1 MKTMRW
7 YNRISVRVPTI
18 MALCI
23 ILPVSFL
30 WYSYYQ
36 NLVSH
41 VLENAADS
49 VANSL
54 YISSI
59 HMEYMMEE
67 VDKFSKTLPKDEELV
82 ALLENYM
89 MGDDQLREVA
99 RSKLSL
105 LLNQYISE
113 NRLLSSIFIVME
125 DSTGMLTSLTDQKE
139 ISVLEGEGREI
150 YQRYMEKYRNRT
162 QWTSLSGYFS
172 SEPTM
177 LSYIRPLPL
186 PTMAGQNCAVFC
198 NVSLEYWT
206 DLIDTVGFE
215 ESFIVLQDYDGTLK
229 LSTRPDWYQEF
240 SVEEQQEYERVFDN
254 QDTYGSFRIG
264 SGNRE
269 NLVIF
274 YNSLAVGWKYMG
286 IVPVSSLSS
295 SVWKEM
301 HYITGIALVGILA
314 AFLGT
319 FFMKKSVFHP
329 ISDLMDTMQRSEG
342 GHLQLAKER
351 SQKDEI
357 GYLIDR
363 YNHMVRELTH
373 LIDEVYVQNI
383 LRKQAQIKSLQSQM
397 DEHFLYNILNGIYCE
412 ACRENAETSADMLL
426 VVSKY
431 FRMSLASGRDQ
442 VFVSEVI
449 TLMQYYI
456 IIQEMRYRDKLQC
469 DFQVSGDFSHAVV
482 LKYLFQPIV
491 ENAIV
496 HGCENKEGVCHISVI
511 LERRE
516 ELLYFEVRDDGQGMT
531 EEFLEKLLRNMTATP
546 GEGGGNYALRNI
558 SEQIR
563 LTYGEAYTVS
573 IESRADQGTVVSFH
587 LPIVEEGEDNA

>member
-1 MKTMRW
+1 
-7 YNRISVRVPTI
+7 
-18 MALCI
+18 
-23 ILPVSFL
+23 
-30 WYSYYQ
+30 
-36 NLVSH
+36 
-41 VLENAADS
+41 
-49 VANSL
+49 
-54 YISSI
+54 
-59 HMEYMMEE
+59 MEYMMEE

-89 MGDDQLREVA
+89 MGDDHLREVA

-125 DSTGMLTSLTDQKE
+125 DSTGMLTSLKDQKE

-172 SEPTM
+172 GEPTM

-215 ESFIVLQDYDGTLK
+215 ESFIVLQDYDGTLQ

-442 VFVSEVI
+442 VLVPEVI

-511 LERRE
+511 LEHRE

-546 GEGGGNYALRNI
+546 GEGGENYALRNI

>member
-1 MKTMRW
+1 
-7 YNRISVRVPTI
+7 
-18 MALCI
+18 
-23 ILPVSFL
+23 
-30 WYSYYQ
+30 
-36 NLVSH
+36 
-41 VLENAADS
+41 
-49 VANSL
+49 
-54 YISSI
+54 
-59 HMEYMMEE
+59 MEYMMEE

-125 DSTGMLTSLTDQKE
+125 DSTAMLTSLTDQKE

-172 SEPTM
+172 GEPTM

-314 AFLGT
+314 AFMGT

-442 VFVSEVI
+442 VLVSEVI

-511 LERRE
+511 LEHRE

-546 GEGGGNYALRNI
+546 GEGGENYALRNI

-573 IESRADQGTVVSFH
+573 IKSRANQGTVVSFH

>member
-1 MKTMRW
+1 
-7 YNRISVRVPTI
+7 

-496 HGCENKEGVCHISVI
+496 HGCENKEGVCHISII

>member
-1 MKTMRW
+1 
-7 YNRISVRVPTI
+7 
-18 MALCI
+18 
-23 ILPVSFL
+23 
-30 WYSYYQ
+30 
-36 NLVSH
+36 
-41 VLENAADS
+41 
-49 VANSL
+49 
-54 YISSI
+54 
-59 HMEYMMEE
+59 MEYMMEE
-67 VDKFSKTLPKDEELV
+67 VDKFSKTLPKDEELM

-172 SEPTM
+172 GEPTM

-186 PTMAGQNCAVFC
+186 TTMAGQNCAVFC

-240 SVEEQQEYERVFDN
+240 SVEEQQEYERIFDN

-442 VFVSEVI
+442 VLVSEVI

-546 GEGGGNYALRNI
+546 GEGGENYALRNI

>member
-1 MKTMRW
+1 
-7 YNRISVRVPTI
+7 
-18 MALCI
+18 
-23 ILPVSFL
+23 
-30 WYSYYQ
+30 
-36 NLVSH
+36 
-41 VLENAADS
+41 
-49 VANSL
+49 
-54 YISSI
+54 
-59 HMEYMMEE
+59 MEYMMEE

-442 VFVSEVI
+442 VLVSEVI

-511 LERRE
+511 LEHRE

-546 GEGGGNYALRNI
+546 GEGGENYALRNI

>member
-1 MKTMRW
+1 
-7 YNRISVRVPTI
+7 
-18 MALCI
+18 
-23 ILPVSFL
+23 
-30 WYSYYQ
+30 
-36 NLVSH
+36 
-41 VLENAADS
+41 
-49 VANSL
+49 
-54 YISSI
+54 
-59 HMEYMMEE
+59 MEYMMEE

-125 DSTGMLTSLTDQKE
+125 DSTAMLTSLTDQKE

-172 SEPTM
+172 GEPTM

-206 DLIDTVGFE
+206 DLMDTVGFE

-314 AFLGT
+314 AFMGT

-442 VFVSEVI
+442 VLVSEVI

-511 LERRE
+511 LEHRE

-546 GEGGGNYALRNI
+546 GEGGENYALRNI

-573 IESRADQGTVVSFH
+573 IKSRANQGTVVSFH